1 MTIRRYSNAKITT
14 IKGRGYGTSKVN
26 LQIRIG
32 IANGSIQYTPYITK
46 ENERLDTLAGQF
58 YGDGRLWWI
67 IAAASQI
74 GWGVQMPPNTSLR
87 VPNIADI
94 AKFFG

>member
-1 MTIRRYSNAKITT
+1 MTIRRYNNARSST
-14 IKGRGYGTSKVN
+14 IKGMCYATSKIN
-26 LQIRIG
+26 LQIRSG
-32 IANGSIQYTPYITK
+32 IASGVISYTSYITK
-46 ENERLDTLAGQF
+46 ESERLDTLAGQF

-87 VPNIADI
+87 IPKLDDI